1 MKGQYR
7 ARASGTGKHECRKR
21 HDEKHPTHARCIGLR
36 AGGACRLARSTRV
49 SLIKRYWI
57 RGGVVILSVPEKLKV
72 VKLRENL
79 SAPALIEHAIAR
91 GEGVLG
97 ADGQLIVDTRPH
109 TGRSPKDKFFVRE
122 PSSEEHIDWSDVNQA
137 IDPERFE
144 ALWERVAAYLSEREA
159 YSFDCY
165 VGADERYRV
174 PLRVYTELAW
184 HNLFARHLFITP
196 EQPDEDFVPEFTVVD
211 AALFEAD
218 PERDGTRSS
227 TFVLVNF
234 ARRIILIGGTRY
246 AGEIKKSVFTVMNYL
261 LPLRDTLPM
270 HCSANAGKDG
280 DVAILFGLSGTG
292 KTTLSSDS
300 RRPLIGDDEHGWSAD
315 GVFNFEGGCYAK
327 VIRLSA
333 TAEPEIWA
341 ATNHFETVLEN
352 VVYDERTRA
361 LDVDS
366 DAKTENTRS
375 AYPLSFIPNV
385 VPSSQ
390 GGHPKTIIMLT
401 ADAFGVLP
409 PIAKLSRE
417 QAMYHFLSGYTAKV
431 AGTERGVSEPQAT
444 FSTCF
449 GAPFMVH
456 HPTVYAR
463 LLGRK
468 IEEHDV
474 ECWLVNTGWTGGPY
488 GVGHRMAIAHTR
500 AMVNA
505 AIEGR
510 IPSNYQ
516 TEPFFGLMIPKTVP
530 NVPDEVLNPRNAW
543 SDTPAYDE
551 QARKLSQLFFDNF
564 KRFVDH
570 VSAPVN
576 AVAIRPLA
584 RS

>member
-1 MKGQYR
+1 
-7 ARASGTGKHECRKR
+7 
-21 HDEKHPTHARCIGLR
+21 
-36 AGGACRLARSTRV
+36 
-49 SLIKRYWI
+49 
-57 RGGVVILSVPEKLKV
+57 
-72 VKLRENL
+72 
-79 SAPALIEHAIAR
+79 
-91 GEGVLG
+91 
-97 ADGQLIVDTRPH
+97 
-109 TGRSPKDKFFVRE
+109 
-122 PSSEEHIDWSDVNQA
+122 
-137 IDPERFE
+137 
-144 ALWERVAAYLSEREA
+144 
-159 YSFDCY
+159 
-165 VGADERYRV
+165 
-174 PLRVYTELAW
+174 
-184 HNLFARHLFITP
+184 LFITP
-196 EQPDEDFVPEFTVVD
+196 ETPPVDFVPEFTVVD
-211 AALFEAD
+211 AALFSAD
-218 PERDGTRSS
+218 PHRDGTRSS
-227 TFVLVNF
+227 TFILVNF
-234 ARRIILIGGTRY
+234 ERRIILIGGTKY

-261 LPLRDTLPM
+261 LPLRDALPM
-270 HCSANAGKDG
+270 HCSANVGAAG

-327 VIRLSA
+327 VIRLSP

-341 ATNHFETVLEN
+341 ATNRFSTIIEN
-352 VVYDERTRA
+352 VVYDEATRHI
-361 LDVDS
+361 DVDS

-375 AYPLSFIPNV
+375 AYPLDFIPNV
-385 VPSSQ
+385 VPSSKA
-390 GGHPKTIIMLT
+390 GHPKTILMLT

-409 PIAKLSRE
+409 PVSKLSQE

-468 IEEHDV
+468 IDEHDV
-474 ECWLVNTGWTGGPY
+474 TCWLVNTGWTGGRY

-510 IPSNYQ
+510 IPDDYE
-516 TEPFFGLMIPKTVP
+516 TEPFFGLMVPKR
-530 NVPDEVLNPRNAW
+530 VPDVPSEVLNPRNAW
-543 SDTPAYDE
+543 PDKAAYDE

-564 KRFVDH
+564 KRFEKH
-570 VSAPVN
+570 VSP
-576 AVAIRPLA
+576 AVAAVEIKPLA

>member
-1 MKGQYR
+1 MGR
-7 ARASGTGKHECRKR
+7 RRRGSPAGS
-21 HDEKHPTHARCIGLR
+21 PVR
-36 AGGACRLARSTRV
+36 AGKAWKQLVTR
-49 SLIKRYWI
+49 RHA
-57 RGGVVILSVPEKLKV
+57 ILSIPEKLKV
-72 VKLRENL
+72 VKLWENL
-79 SAPALIEHAIAR
+79 SVPTLIEHSLAR

-122 PSSEEHIDWSDVNQA
+122 PSSEEHIDWSESNQA
-137 IDPERFE
+137 ISTERFD
-144 ALWERVAAYLSEREA
+144 ALWDRVAAYFSEREA
-159 YSFDCY
+159 YSLDCY
-165 VGADERYRV
+165 AGADERYRV
-174 PLRVYTELAW
+174 ALRVYTELPW
-184 HNLFARHLFITP
+184 QSLFARHLFITP
-196 EQPDEDFVPEFTVVD
+196 DRAEPDFVPEFTVVD
-211 AALFEAD
+211 ASLFSAD
-218 PERDGTRSS
+218 PERDGTRTG
-227 TFVLVNF
+227 TFILVNF

-270 HCSANAGKDG
+270 HCSANVGRSG

-327 VIRLSA
+327 VIRLSS

-341 ATNHFETVLEN
+341 ATHHFSTVLEN
-352 VVYDERTRA
+352 VAYDEATRA

-366 DAKTENTRS
+366 DAKTENTRA
-375 AYPLSFIPNV
+375 AYPLEFIPNV
-385 VPSSQ
+385 VPTSRA
-390 GGHPKTIIMLT
+390 GHPKTIIMLT

-409 PIAKLSRE
+409 PIAKLSRD

-456 HPTVYAR
+456 HPTVYAA

-468 IEEHDV
+468 IDEHEV

-510 IPSNYQ
+510 IPDDYES
-516 TEPFFGLMIPKTVP
+516 EPFFGLRFPKQ
-530 NVPDEVLNPRNAW
+530 VPDAPSEVLNPRNAW
-543 SDTPAYDE
+543 ADKRAYDE
-551 QARKLSQLFFDNF
+551 QARKLAQLFFDNF
-564 KRFVDH
+564 KRFENH
-570 VSAPVN
+570 VSDSIN

>member
-1 MKGQYR
+1 MEK
-7 ARASGTGKHECRKR
+7 ASGERLVDSTGG
-21 HDEKHPTHARCIGLR
+21 T
-36 AGGACRLARSTRV
+36 
-49 SLIKRYWI
+49 
-57 RGGVVILSVPEKLKV
+57 VILSLPEKLKV
-72 VKLRENL
+72 GKLHENL
-79 SAPALIEHAIAR
+79 SVPALLEHAIVR

-97 ADGQLIVDTRPH
+97 PSGQLIVDTRPH

-122 PSSEEHIDWSDVNQA
+122 PSSEANIDWGPTNQA
-137 IDPERFE
+137 IDAERFD
-144 ALWERVAAYLSEREA
+144 ALWDRVAAYLSEREVYA
-159 YSFDCY
+159 LDCY
-165 VGADERYRV
+165 AGADERYRV

-184 HNLFARHLFITP
+184 HSLFAHHLFITP
-196 EQPDEDFVPEFTVVD
+196 EQPSPDFTPEFTVVD
-211 AALFEAD
+211 AALFAAD
-218 PERDGTRSS
+218 PQRDGTRSG
-227 TFVLVNF
+227 TFILVNF
-234 ARRIILIGGTRY
+234 ARRMILIGGTRY

-261 LPLRDTLPM
+261 LPLRETLPM
-270 HCSANAGKDG
+270 HCSANVGARG

-300 RRPLIGDDEHGWSAD
+300 RRPLIGDDEHGWSSD

-327 VIRLSA
+327 VIHLSPK
-333 TAEPEIWA
+333 AEPEIWA
-341 ATNHFETVLEN
+341 ATNRFSTVIEN
-352 VVYDERTRA
+352 VVYDAQTRE

-375 AYPLSFIPNV
+375 AYPLEFIPNV
-385 VPSSQ
+385 VPTSQ
-390 GGHPKTIIMLT
+390 AGNPKTIIMLT

-409 PIAKLSRE
+409 PISKLSRQ

-431 AGTERGVSEPQAT
+431 AGTERGISEPQAT

-463 LLGRK
+463 LLGAK
-468 IEEHDV
+468 IEELNVD
-474 ECWLVNTGWTGGPY
+474 CWLVNTGWTGGPY

-510 IPSNYQ
+510 IPNDFEA
-516 TEPFFGLMIPKTVP
+516 EPFFGLMIPRTVP
-530 NVPDEVLNPRNAW
+530 EVPSNVLNPRLAW
-543 SDTPAYDE
+543 SDKAAYDE

-564 KRFVDH
+564 KRFEEH
-570 VSAPVN
+570 VTDSVK
-576 AVAIRPLA
+576 AVAIRPLG

>member
-1 MKGQYR
+1 M
-7 ARASGTGKHECRKR
+7 
-21 HDEKHPTHARCIGLR
+21 L
-36 AGGACRLARSTRV
+36 V
-49 SLIKRYWI
+49 
-57 RGGVVILSVPEKLKV
+57 
-72 VKLRENL
+72 
-79 SAPALIEHAIAR
+79 EHALAR

-109 TGRSPKDKFFVRE
+109 TGRSPKDKFFARE
-122 PSSEEHIDWSDVNQA
+122 PSSEQHIDWSDSNQA
-137 IDPERFE
+137 IEPERFD
-144 ALWERVAAYLSEREA
+144 ALWDRVSAYLSEREA
-159 YSFDCY
+159 YSLDCY
-165 VGADERYRV
+165 AGADERYRV
-174 PLRVYTELAW
+174 PIRVYTELAW

-196 EQPDEDFVPEFTVVD
+196 ERPDPDFVPEFTVVD

-218 PERDGTRSS
+218 PKRDGTRTG
-227 TFVLVNF
+227 TFIMIHF
-234 ARRIILIGGTRY
+234 GRRIILIGGTRY
-246 AGEIKKSVFTVMNYL
+246 AGEIKKSIFTVMNYL
-261 LPLRDTLPM
+261 LPLRETLPM
-270 HCSANAGKDG
+270 HCSANVGKAG

-300 RRPLIGDDEHGWSAD
+300 HRPLIGDDEHGWSAD

-327 VIRLSA
+327 VIRLSP

-341 ATNHFETVLEN
+341 ATNRFSTVLEN
-352 VVYDERTRA
+352 VVYDEATHK

-375 AYPLSFIPNV
+375 AYPLEFIPNV
-385 VPSSQ
+385 VEGSKA
-390 GGHPKTIIMLT
+390 GHPKTIIMLT

-463 LLGRK
+463 LLGQK
-468 IEEHDV
+468 IDSHEVD
-474 ECWLVNTGWTGGPY
+474 CWLVNTGWSGGPY
-488 GVGHRMAIAHTR
+488 GVGKRMSIAHTR

-510 IPSNYQ
+510 IPNDY
-516 TEPFFGLMIPKTVP
+516 EEERFFGLMIPKE
-530 NVPDEVLNPRNAW
+530 VPDVPSDVLNPRNMWA
-543 SDTPAYDE
+543 DKDAYDE

-564 KRFVDH
+564 KRFEMH
-570 VSAPVN
+570 VLDSVN

>member
-1 MKGQYR
+1 
-7 ARASGTGKHECRKR
+7 
-21 HDEKHPTHARCIGLR
+21 
-36 AGGACRLARSTRV
+36 
-49 SLIKRYWI
+49 
-57 RGGVVILSVPEKLKV
+57 
-72 VKLRENL
+72 
-79 SAPALIEHAIAR
+79 
-91 GEGVLG
+91 VLG

-122 PSSEEHIDWSDVNQA
+122 PSSEEHIDWSESNQA
-137 IDPERFE
+137 ISTGRFD
-144 ALWERVAAYLSEREA
+144 ALWDRVAAYFSEREA
-159 YSFDCY
+159 YSLDCY
-165 VGADERYRV
+165 AGADERYRV
-174 PLRVYTELAW
+174 ALRVYTELPW
-184 HNLFARHLFITP
+184 QSLFARHLFITP
-196 EQPDEDFVPEFTVVD
+196 DRVEPDFVPEFTVVD
-211 AALFEAD
+211 ASLFSAD
-218 PERDGTRSS
+218 PERDGTRTG
-227 TFVLVNF
+227 TFILVNF

-270 HCSANAGKDG
+270 HCSANVGRSG

-327 VIRLSA
+327 VIRLSS

-341 ATNHFETVLEN
+341 ATNHFSTVLEN
-352 VVYDERTRA
+352 VAYDEATRA

-366 DAKTENTRS
+366 DAKTENTRA
-375 AYPLSFIPNV
+375 AYPLEFIPNV
-385 VPSSQ
+385 VPTSRA
-390 GGHPKTIIMLT
+390 GHPKTIIMLT

-409 PIAKLSRE
+409 PIAKLSRD

-456 HPTVYAR
+456 HPTVYAA

-468 IEEHDV
+468 IDEHEV

-510 IPSNYQ
+510 IPDDYES
-516 TEPFFGLMIPKTVP
+516 EPFFGLRFP
-530 NVPDEVLNPRNAW
+530 NQVPDVPRDVLNPRNAW
-543 SDTPAYDE
+543 ADKGAYDE
-551 QARKLSQLFFDNF
+551 QARKLAQLFFDNF
-564 KRFVDH
+564 KRFENH
-570 VSAPVN
+570 VSDSIN

>member
-1 MKGQYR
+1 
-7 ARASGTGKHECRKR
+7 
-21 HDEKHPTHARCIGLR
+21 
-36 AGGACRLARSTRV
+36 
-49 SLIKRYWI
+49 
-57 RGGVVILSVPEKLKV
+57 
-72 VKLRENL
+72 
-79 SAPALIEHAIAR
+79 
-91 GEGVLG
+91 
-97 ADGQLIVDTRPH
+97 VDTRPH

-122 PSSEEHIDWSDVNQA
+122 PSSEEHIDWGDTNQA
-137 IDPERFE
+137 IEATRFD
-144 ALWERVAAYLSEREA
+144 ALWDRVAAYLSERDA
-159 YSFDCY
+159 YSLDCY
-165 VGADERYRV
+165 VGADVRYRV

-196 EQPDEDFVPEFTVVD
+196 EAPPQDFVPEFTIVD
-211 AALFEAD
+211 AALFQAD
-218 PERDGTRSS
+218 PQRDGTRSG
-227 TFVLVNF
+227 TFILVNF

-261 LPLRDTLPM
+261 LPLRDVLPM
-270 HCSANAGKDG
+270 HCSANAGGAG
-280 DVAILFGLSGTG
+280 DVAVLFGLSGTG
-292 KTTLSSDS
+292 KTTLSSDPH
-300 RRPLIGDDEHGWSAD
+300 RPLIGDDEHGWSAD

-327 VIRLSA
+327 VIRLSPR
-333 TAEPEIWA
+333 AEPEIWA
-341 ATNHFETVLEN
+341 ATNHFGTVIEN
-352 VVYDERTRA
+352 VAYDERTRA

-375 AYPLSFIPNV
+375 AYPLAFIPNI
-385 VPSSQ
+385 VPGSK

-409 PIAKLSRE
+409 PIAKLTRD

-456 HPTVYAR
+456 HPTTYSR

-510 IPSNYQ
+510 IRNEYEA
-516 TEPFFGLMIPKTVP
+516 EPFFGLMIPKTVP
-530 NVPDEVLNPRNAW
+530 DVPSEVLNPRNAW
-543 SDTPAYDE
+543 TDKAAYDE

-564 KRFVDH
+564 KRFEAH
-570 VSAPVN
+570 VSASVN